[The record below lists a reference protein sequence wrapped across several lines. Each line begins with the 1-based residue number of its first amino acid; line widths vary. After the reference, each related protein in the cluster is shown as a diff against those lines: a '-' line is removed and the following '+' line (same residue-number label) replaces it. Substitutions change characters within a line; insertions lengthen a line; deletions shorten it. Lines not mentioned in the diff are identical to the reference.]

1 MSPFLARRGE
11 KLPLAVT
18 NTEGVTT
25 TSAPLTSARDRE
37 DFAVRLLKG
46 SAKKSYEPVVDIDWD
61 APLADDKYFLPPQM
75 SSLYGTP
82 LWEQM
87 SPQQRIDLSRHEL
100 ANYLSMGIW
109 FENML
114 NQSLLR
120 GMIHSSPTSDSTFYE
135 LTELGDE
142 ARHMLMFGKAIRRI
156 GVEPFWPT
164 GRHARSV
171 NAMPFLFRGSMLW
184 IAALVGEEIFDALQ
198 RRILDDGQDVQP
210 LVHRLMRIH
219 VTEEARHIQFA
230 RDGIRRDVAA
240 LPARTRW
247 IVSNLHGLGASLYL
261 KNFTRRGLY
270 QRVGLD
276 AAEAQRQALA
286 NRHFHDMQKLGFASL
301 AQFLDEAG
309 LMGPLARRMW
319 KRNHFL

>member
-1 MSPFLARRGE
+1 M
-11 KLPLAVT
+11 VV
-18 NTEGVTT
+18 VTT
-25 TSAPLTSARDRE
+25 LPAPTAITRDK
-37 DFAVRLLKG
+37 DDVALRLLKG
-46 SAKKSYEPVVDIDWD
+46 AAKKSYEPVVDIDWD
-61 APLADDKYFLPPQM
+61 APLAEDKYFLPPQM
-75 SSLYGTP
+75 SSLYGTA

-120 GMIHSSPTSDSTFYE
+120 GMIYSSPTSNSTFYE

-156 GVEPFWPT
+156 GVEPFWPK
-164 GRHARSV
+164 GRHARAV
-171 NAMPFLFRGSMLW
+171 NAMPFIFRGPMLW

-198 RRILDDGQDVQP
+198 RRILEDGDNVQP

-230 RDGIRRDVAA
+230 RDGIRRDLDR
-240 LPARTRW
+240 LPSRTRW
-247 IVSNLHGLGASLYL
+247 ILSNLHGLGAALYL

-276 AAEAQRQALA
+276 GAEAQRQARA
-286 NRHFHDMQKLGFASL
+286 NEHFHGMLTFGFASL
-301 AQFLDEAG
+301 AQFLEDAR
-309 LMGPLARRMW
+309 LMGPVARRMW
-319 KRNHFL
+319 KRNYFL

>member
-1 MSPFLARRGE
+1 MGE
-11 KLPLAVT
+11 TLPPLDIDNGDMTATPAPIVSRPDR
-18 NTEGVTT
+18 EGV
-25 TSAPLTSARDRE
+25 
-37 DFAVRLLKG
+37 AVRLLKG
-46 SAKKSYEPVVDIDWD
+46 SAKKSYEPVVDIDWA

-75 SSLYGTP
+75 SSLYGTR

-87 SPQQRIDLSRHEL
+87 SVQQRIDLSRHEL
-100 ANYLSMGIW
+100 VNYLSMGIW

-120 GMIHSSPTSDSTFYE
+120 GMIRSSPTADSTFYE

-171 NAMPFLFRGSMLW
+171 NTMPFIFRGPMLW

-198 RRILDDGQDVQP
+198 RRILEDGQEVQP
-210 LVHRLMRIH
+210 LVQRLMRIH

-230 RDGIRRDVAA
+230 RDGIRRDVAEMP
-240 LPARTRW
+240 LRTRW
-247 IVSNLHGLGASLYL
+247 ILANLHGLGATLYL

-276 AAEAQRQALA
+276 GAAAQRQARA
-286 NRHFHDMQKLGFASL
+286 NKHFHDVQKLGFASL
-301 AQFLDEAG
+301 GEFLEELG

-319 KRNHFL
+319 KRSHFL

>member
-1 MSPFLARRGE
+1 MTISSTMPGS
-11 KLPLAVT
+11 
-18 NTEGVTT
+18 G
-25 TSAPLTSARDRE
+25 TSRE
-37 DFAVRLLKG
+37 DISLRLLKG

-61 APLADDKYFLPPQM
+61 APLAEDKYFVPPQM

-87 SPQQRIDLSRHEL
+87 SQRQRFELSRQEFV
-100 ANYLSMGIW
+100 NYLSMGIW

-120 GMIHSSPTSDSTFYE
+120 GMIHSSPTAHTTFYE

-142 ARHMLMFGKAIRRI
+142 ARHMLMFGRAIERV

-164 GRHARSV
+164 GNAARRV
-171 NAMPFLFRGSMLW
+171 NAMAFVFRGPMLW

-198 RRILDDGQDVQP
+198 RRILEDGDDVQP
-210 LVHRLMRIH
+210 LVQRVMRIH

-230 RDGIRRDVAA
+230 RDGIRRDVGS
-240 LPARTRW
+240 LSPRMRW
-247 IVSNLHGLGASLYL
+247 LLANLHGLGARLYL
-261 KNFTRRGLY
+261 QNFTRRGLY

-276 AAEAQRQALA
+276 GAEAQRQARA
-286 NRHFHDMQKLGFASL
+286 NPHFHAVQRTGFASL
-301 AQFLDEAG
+301 GDFLDDVG
-309 LMGPLARRMW
+309 LMGPMARRMW
-319 KRNHFL
+319 KRSHFL